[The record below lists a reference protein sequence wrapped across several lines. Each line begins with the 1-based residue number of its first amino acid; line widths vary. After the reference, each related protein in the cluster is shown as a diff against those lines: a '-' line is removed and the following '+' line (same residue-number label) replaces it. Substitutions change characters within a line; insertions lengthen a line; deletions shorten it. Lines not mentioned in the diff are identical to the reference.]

1 MSDELRRALDDLV
14 QDVAAE
20 QDSRARSGGGLP
32 VGAMTAR
39 ARRNRIRHTVLVS
52 AVTACA
58 VLGVAAGGVA
68 VASWDPPE
76 PAPAAP
82 PTRTSAPSPTRT
94 PTPSPTPTSSPSPT
108 TPSVVLPAGD
118 PALRFGSCGSLV
130 GAPPAAPTGA
140 GLALDLA
147 ATPSVLGRAPVEV
160 RTTLAATAGDV
171 GAVAPQTGPTVLFA
185 RDGAVVAV
193 APTYPAGSTD
203 DAVAFVYD
211 DPENPSTSTF
221 VSHVT
226 PTVCDAPGA
235 SVGAPLPPGDYAAIA
250 VAGTWTTGRDAL
262 LELAAGDG
270 VWTAADVASFVPLE
284 ERSVVSA
291 AVPVR
296 VEVQDADAATL
307 PQAPAGP
314 PGLDGL
320 GVADDLNRYPDSCDT
335 VVTPDP
341 ARGLLAVTGP
351 RGTVTAGTE
360 VEVATTYGG
369 SGRISLGRGSL
380 LRLVRDGAVVAA
392 TDVRYDLEDVDFGS
406 TVTTAVPTTS
416 WRACAGGTTTA
427 YGVALE
433 PGTYTAYPV
442 VLASPYGLVG
452 PDGTEIVPRGS
463 EVTTRQL
470 VGEPF
475 TLTVP

>member
-39 ARRNRIRHTVLVS
+39 ARRNRIRHTALVS

-68 VASWDPPE
+68 VASWDRPE
-76 PAPAAP
+76 SAPAAP
-82 PTRTSAPSPTRT
+82 PTRTSAPSPT
-94 PTPSPTPTSSPSPT
+94 PTSSPSPT
-108 TPSVVLPAGD
+108 TSSVVLPSGD
-118 PALRFGSCGSLV
+118 PALPFGTCGSLV
-130 GAPPAAPTGA
+130 GAPTAAPAGE
-140 GLALDLA
+140 GLALELA
-147 ATPSVLGRAPVEV
+147 ATPSVLGGAPVDV
-160 RTTLAATAGDV
+160 RTTLAATSGDV
-171 GAVAPQTGPTVLFA
+171 GAVAPQTGPTVLFS
-185 RDGAVVAV
+185 RDGVVVAT
-193 APTYPAGSTD
+193 ALTYPAGTTV

-211 DPENPSTSTF
+211 DPDHPSRSTF

-235 SVGAPLPPGDYAAIA
+235 SVGEPLPAGDYAVIA

-262 LELAAGDG
+262 RGVAGDG
-270 VWTAADVASFVPLE
+270 VWTAADIASSVPLE
-284 ERSVVSA
+284 ERSVMSA

-296 VEVQDADAATL
+296 VEVQDADPATL
-307 PQAPAGP
+307 PQAPTGP
-314 PGLDGL
+314 PSLDGV
-320 GVADDLNRYPDSCDT
+320 GVADDLNPYPDSCDT

-341 ARGLLAVTGP
+341 AGGLLAVTGP

-392 TDVRYDLEDVDFGS
+392 TAVGYDLEDVDFGS
-406 TVTTAVPTTS
+406 TVTTAVPTAS
-416 WRACAGGTTTA
+416 WGTCAGGTTTA

-475 TLTVP
+475 TLVVP